1 MSTKVLLLRRHNI
14 ELELI
19 SSSPRCDDSSV
30 PTTCS
35 STTVKTSNLAAKTDK
50 RECLDTT
57 DLIHI
62 YLESPHVLL
71 KVVRLSAEN
80 GTAWTE
86 TDTDTLVA
94 ATESFVQRRELRAGP
109 PTVAQEEHGADLSQ
123 EIHDTFQH
131 IADADA
137 SHEEL
142 LSAAAN
148 SEDGLSVTRS
158 TSFLQANANE
168 VPTGTTS
175 GEEAQQI
182 SGPSDIAT
190 ANATFDTLQKETLD
204 GQRAASSQRQ
214 NRSVAQE
221 ENESSRVLSA
231 NHQSPT
237 PQTTAE

>member
-1 MSTKVLLLRRHNI
+1 VPRVSKR
-14 ELELI
+14 I
-19 SSSPRCDDSSV
+19 SG
-30 PTTCS
+30 
-35 STTVKTSNLAAKTDK
+35 
-50 RECLDTT
+50 DTT
-57 DLIHI
+57 DHIRI

-109 PTVAQEEHGADLSQ
+109 PTVAQEENGADLSQ
-123 EIHDTFQH
+123 EIHDMFQH

-148 SEDGLSVTRS
+148 SEDGLSVTSS
-158 TSFLQANANE
+158 TSFLLANANE

-175 GEEAQQI
+175 GEE
-182 SGPSDIAT
+182 SDIAT
-190 ANATFDTLQKETLD
+190 ANATFDTLQKETLE
-204 GQRAASSQRQ
+204 GQ
-214 NRSVAQE
+214 
-221 ENESSRVLSA
+221 
-231 NHQSPT
+231 
-237 PQTTAE
+237 